1 MVVHPPASAGG
12 HPLLPGDRHPS
23 LEHPLH
29 QGIESINQSTHNNQ
43 SVNPTPISRLTHTNQ
58 SPTPINHPQQSITNP
73 TQSIT

>member
-23 LEHPLH
+23 LAHPLH

-58 SPTPINHPQQSITNP
+58 SVNPPQSITHTNQSPTPINH
-73 TQSIT
+73 